1 MSWLFQSFILLMKFI
16 TGPSEN
22 LKNSLI
28 LTLLHL
34 CPNCCPRVSKC
45 FPLLKKKLVC
55 FYIIAVFYNKI
66 KNHLWNPRSNRKSIS
81 PEQTKSMNMCSQKG
95 LFYTSYSMREGR
107 GGRKNKQKIILS
119 LLLLASTNSPHFP
132 RRQILSINISVSSE
146 VLEFQGVRR
155 SSSSCVQCLR
165 GAVLPRGSVQG
176 DDVGHAAAAAGDD
189 AGLGPARGAN
199 VRAALVVAGGGDDAA
214 RRAAC

>member
-95 LFYTSYSMREGR
+95 LFYTSYSMR
-107 GGRKNKQKIILS
+107 GGGVGEKINKNHPI
-119 LLLLASTNSPHFP
+119 ASPP
-132 RRQILSINISVSSE
+132 SINKFTPLSQE
-146 VLEFQGVRR
+146 ANPFNKYQRE
-155 SSSSCVQCLR
+155 LR
-165 GAVLPRGSVQG
+165 GAGIPGGKEEQQQLCAMP
-176 DDVGHAAAAAGDD
+176 AGC
-189 AGLGPARGAN
+189 
-199 VRAALVVAGGGDDAA
+199 RAAPRVSPG
-214 RRAAC
+214 R